1 MTLTRKSRLVFG
13 ALTAAAALL
22 LTSCAGG
29 GDEGSGNTG
38 GDGAEGPLHIA
49 SLLPHTGPQAPAAQ
63 PLVAAT
69 QLAINQ
75 INEAGGVFGEDVTYE
90 AVDSTSDNETASTA
104 VDSIISSGAHM
115 VIGTYGSGMAA
126 ATIPTVTDAGLVMIS
141 GSNTS
146 SDLTGMSDR
155 YFRTAP
161 TDALEAA
168 RLADLIVGDGHTSA
182 ALIWQND
189 AWGKAFEQAMVENL
203 EAAGVTIAAN
213 EPYNVEET
221 DFNAQVNAAVA
232 SNADT
237 VVFLSYAVHTGAM
250 LESLVGTNGFPSE
263 DVYFSS
269 STIGDYSE
277 SLSDQ
282 SYLEGI
288 RAFQPGALE
297 DVQAQFE
304 ADTLEIDPDIASF
317 AYSASTYDATI
328 LGALAAEVAQSTD
341 PDAIS
346 AALTEISSAESG
358 GETCTTYADCIAII
372 NDGGTIDYD
381 GLTGPIEFDE
391 NNDITETN
399 YLLFRYDA
407 DGSYTVL

>member
-1 MTLTRKSRLVFG
+1 MSINRTSRISLG
-13 ALTAAAALL
+13 ILAAASLL

-29 GDEGSGNTG
+29 TDGGNDIENGGS
-38 GDGAEGPLHIA
+38 AEGPLHIS
-49 SLLPHTGPQAPAAQ
+49 SLLPHTGPQATAAE
-63 PLVAAT
+63 PVMAAA
-69 QLAINQ
+69 QLAIDQ
-75 INEAGGVFGEDVTYE
+75 INEAGGVFGEDVVYE
-90 AVDSTSDNETASTA
+90 AVDSTSDNETAAAA
-104 VDSIISSGAHM
+104 VDNIIASDANI

-126 ATIPTVTDAGLVMIS
+126 ATIPTVTEAGLVMIS
-141 GSNTS
+141 GTNTS
-146 SDLTGMSDR
+146 SDLTGMSPR

-168 RLADLIVGDGHTSA
+168 RLADLIVGDGHTSV

-189 AWGKAFEQAMVENL
+189 AWGKAFEVAMVENL
-203 EAAGVTIAAN
+203 EAAGVSIATN

-221 DFNAQVNAAVA
+221 DFNAQVNATVA
-232 SNADT
+232 SDPDA

-250 LESLVGTNGFPSE
+250 VETLVGTNDFPSE

-269 STIGDYSE
+269 STIGDFSE

-297 DVQAQFE
+297 EVQAQFE
-304 ADTLEIDPDIASF
+304 ADVLEINPDLASF
-317 AYSASTYDATI
+317 AYSASTFDATI

-346 AALTEISSAESG
+346 EALTQISSADHG
-358 GETCTTYADCIAII
+358 GETCTTYADCLAII
-372 NDGGTIDYD
+372 QDGGSIDYD
-381 GLTGPIEFDE
+381 GLTGPIDFDE
-391 NNDITETN
+391 NNDITDTN
-399 YLLFRYDA
+399 YLLFRYNA
-407 DGSYTVL
+407 DGSYDVQ